1 MVCWD
6 ELATLVEENG
16 YDVEVNWDE
25 GFFICPHCGDPIFED
40 DYPEIEGYIC
50 PICCEKI

>member
-6 ELATLVEENG
+6 ELAALVEENG

-25 GFFICPHCGDPIFED
+25 GFFICPFCDEVIYEA
-40 DYPEIEGYIC
+40 DYPEIGGYIC
-50 PICCEKI
+50 PVCHEVI